1 MNSLRPQII
10 VLCSRHEPLADPLV
24 HHKHNL
30 SRDLRSQKSCL
41 LHTYFLPLG
50 KVIWHLEQFDACGR
64 LRMARVLVGLLHLL
78 LVVLLE
84 LELLMQLLL

>member
-1 MNSLRPQII
+1 MNTLRSQII
-10 VLCSRHEPLADPLV
+10 VLCPRHETLANPLI

-41 LHTYFLPLG
+41 LHPHFLPLG
-50 KVIWHLEQFDACGR
+50 KVIWHFDQFDARGR
-64 LRMARVLVGLLHLL
+64 LRMARVLVRLLHLL